1 MRKFRADADERFRT
15 LQRNRVYQKRLDT
28 RTAMATEEQNM
39 RNYTAALARRQLREE
54 ERIARRQQ
62 RELERVRRE
71 QEVAQ
76 ARRQRQLQL
85 QALTES
91 KASLRAGTGGPGM
104 VAVGA
109 VLVSERSSYRSNST
123 THSVRSYNSS
133 DDALSSVSAPVAAAV
148 RPSSPDRAEFSSSL
162 LPSLVDDGRD
172 MGVAHAEAMRAA
184 AGSRAGTPSSV
195 PRLRLSFIERRREKV
210 HFPAPATDRT
220 DYSTHRSTETSRSKG
235 STRRA
240 RPQSAR
246 SSRSSRS
253 SGSNPIH
260 GGGSSP
266 HSQGSQHS
274 ATSHGSALVGG
285 SSATSPRRQ
294 GKAARRPQSAPR
306 RRTRK
311 PSAQQLPSIPQADVF
326 ADPTVPT
333 AGHPVAAGVL
343 SRSGSAGM
351 EGGSVTSGDSARSSN
366 SAGSN
371 PSGPAAGTGA
381 AAADSEASGGT
392 AQDSHRNPLSARDGA
407 RSVSDGSA
415 RTGAGVGV
423 GVTGDAGSSQ
433 GSDTRRSSLRSA
445 SAHGRQ
451 RPSSAGSV
459 RFADQVE
466 AASVVSDQFVVQVE
480 PASARVGDSED
491 EGNPMAS

>member
-1 MRKFRADADERFRT
+1 
-15 LQRNRVYQKRLDT
+15 
-28 RTAMATEEQNM
+28 
-39 RNYTAALARRQLREE
+39 
-54 ERIARRQQ
+54 
-62 RELERVRRE
+62 
-71 QEVAQ
+71 
-76 ARRQRQLQL
+76 
-85 QALTES
+85 
-91 KASLRAGTGGPGM
+91 
-104 VAVGA
+104 
-109 VLVSERSSYRSNST
+109 
-123 THSVRSYNSS
+123 
-133 DDALSSVSAPVAAAV
+133 
-148 RPSSPDRAEFSSSL
+148 
-162 LPSLVDDGRD
+162 
-172 MGVAHAEAMRAA
+172 
-184 AGSRAGTPSSV
+184 
-195 PRLRLSFIERRREKV
+195 
-210 HFPAPATDRT
+210 
-220 DYSTHRSTETSRSKG
+220 
-235 STRRA
+235 
-240 RPQSAR
+240 
-246 SSRSSRS
+246 
-253 SGSNPIH
+253 
-260 GGGSSP
+260 
-266 HSQGSQHS
+266 
-274 ATSHGSALVGG
+274 
-285 SSATSPRRQ
+285 
-294 GKAARRPQSAPR
+294 
-306 RRTRK
+306 
-311 PSAQQLPSIPQADVF
+311 VF

-415 RTGAGVGV
+415 GTGAGVGV